1 MILNTVTE
9 NVGSELLGSRGRLS
23 LINDQASIS
32 ANQFPHS
39 PQIMLLSHL
48 NLSSTEAI
56 LLIDSQHFD
65 GVMAQDTG
73 LNECPDSHDCSP
85 LFCSLCSIFWVSLPC
100 NDRPGPGLVAHSSGS
115 PRLRPRHQHSP
126 GIPHSFPRGMSDY
139 SD

>member
-1 MILNTVTE
+1 MILNTLTE
-9 NVGSELLGSRGRLS
+9 NVGRELLGSRGRLS

-65 GVMAQDTG
+65 GVMAQDTA
-73 LNECPDSHDCSP
+73 LLVSMNAQS
-85 LFCSLCSIFWVSLPC
+85 LMIALCSIFWVSLLC
-100 NDRPGPGLVAHSSGS
+100 NDRPVPGLVAHSSGS
-115 PRLRPRHQHSP
+115 PRLRPQHQHSP
-126 GIPHSFPRGMSDY
+126 GIPQSFPRGMSDY